1 MEISTIVIL
10 IGGLIIIAA
19 IIAAVYIRFKTN
31 PNAIDKNLADE
42 FLNGLRDVFYYKM
55 LDIVEGFNIE
65 EYDSLEEME
74 VSILRDIYETLYSYT
89 EEKMKEAAKEDIIT
103 AMALKV
109 LSRQYIE
116 AFLDKVMEET
126 GIKSKIDEKCGFL
139 FEKKAEE
146 IEAEDKKL
154 QAEFSDQS
162 QYVEESN
169 DSDLAPA
176 EPTIED
182 NSDLNPPKDEVTYD
196 DNSEGIEDIPEY
208 EIISKTTATGKVYWY
223 KVDANGKKTRIA
235 DPNK

>member
-1 MEISTIVIL
+1 MEISTIVTL

-126 GIKSKIDEKCGFL
+126 GIKSKIDTCLVLTGEASEKDLKETKFKPDFVFKSIREVYMEL
-139 FEKKAEE
+139 KK
-146 IEAEDKKL
+146 
-154 QAEFSDQS
+154 
-162 QYVEESN
+162 
-169 DSDLAPA
+169 
-176 EPTIED
+176 
-182 NSDLNPPKDEVTYD
+182 
-196 DNSEGIEDIPEY
+196 
-208 EIISKTTATGKVYWY
+208 
-223 KVDANGKKTRIA
+223 
-235 DPNK
+235 